1 LEEALRMALMEKY
14 REALELTGTLPI
26 DGLSVEE
33 KDGKLHILGTTPYQ
47 LEKDL
52 VWDAIKKQAGW
63 ENEVAADLRVASTD
77 LYGVWVVKPG
87 DSLSKI
93 AQRAYDDGKKYM
105 KIFEANQDVLKDPNQ
120 IKPGQ
125 KLKIPNP

>member
-1 LEEALRMALMEKY
+1 MALMEKY
-14 REALELTGTLPI
+14 REALELTGSLPVE
-26 DGLSVEE
+26 GLSVEE
-33 KDGKLHILGTTPYQ
+33 KDGKLVIQGTTPYQ

-52 VWDAIKKQAGW
+52 IWDAIKKPGGW
-63 ENEVAADLRVASTD
+63 EKDVAADLRVAHTD
-77 LYGVWVVKPG
+77 VYGYWTVKPG

-105 KIFEANQDVLKDPNQ
+105 KIFEANQDVLKDPNL